1 MVARAL
7 AEHPSPEG
15 VTHTVVLTRPDGIQ
29 AVVQAQTER
38 SGNVWS
44 GYSLVPGALTSPPPC
59 IDSTGTFAGR
69 ATNTPRVPARG
80 VLPYP
85 LTCDTLVP

>member
-29 AVVQAQTER
+29 TVIQAQHSD
-38 SGNVWS
+38 SGT
-44 GYSLVPGALTSPPPC
+44 PGPG
-59 IDSTGTFAGR
+59 IR
-69 ATNTPRVPARG
+69 
-80 VLPYP
+80 
-85 LTCDTLVP
+85 